1 MNRDELMEA
10 LDREIEQPGTNRTAN
25 DFEPLLQIAAALR
38 HLPTH
43 EFKQQLR
50 ADLVAHA
57 ESIHGPEWA
66 EIQAKSEPAAASP
79 ELMPSLEQRE
89 FSMLPADPRSF
100 LFSFLSHAAAVILIA
115 SGIWVGQ
122 QTIVKKQPLMSDL
135 TYVPLPAGDNA
146 PHGGGTGGDHSTVP
160 VSRGTPPKFSDQ
172 QVVPPMI
179 VARNPIAKLQVEPTL
194 QGPPQLKLPQSNQL
208 GDLMASNVTI
218 PSNGSGGDSGMGNRH
233 GTGIGTGDGPGFGSG
248 TNGGCC
254 DGVFAPGKGVSAPR
268 AIYEPDPE
276 YSEEARK
283 AKYQGTVVLTI
294 VVDRSGRP
302 RDVRIAR
309 SLGMGLDEKA
319 IEAVQKWNFTPG
331 VKDGVPVAVRVN
343 IEVNFRLY

>member
-1 MNRDELMEA
+1 MNRDEWAEA
-10 LDREIEQPGTNRTAN
+10 LDEEIEQIGTNHAASEL
-25 DFEPLLQIAAALR
+25 EPLLQIASELR

-50 ADLVAHA
+50 ADLTAHA
-57 ESIHGPEWA
+57 ESIDGQECADIPTE
-66 EIQAKSEPAAASP
+66 SEFVAASP
-79 ELMPSLEQRE
+79 ELMPSLQQRE

-100 LFSFLSHAAAVILIA
+100 VFSFLSHAAAVVLIA
-115 SGIWVGQ
+115 SAVWVGQ
-122 QTIVKKQPLMSDL
+122 QTIVKKQPLMSGL

-146 PHGGGTGGDHSTVP
+146 PHGGGSGGDHSTVP

-179 VARNPIAKLQVEPTL
+179 VARNQIAKLQVEPTL

-208 GDLMASNVTI
+208 GDLLASNVTI
-218 PSNGSGGDSGMGNRH
+218 PSNGTGGNSGMGSYH
-233 GTGIGTGDGPGFGSG
+233 GTGIGLGGGPGFGSG

-254 DGVFAPGKGVSAPR
+254 DGVFAPGKGVTAPR
-268 AIYEPDPE
+268 PIYEPDPE

-283 AKYQGTVVLTI
+283 AKYQGTVVLAI
-294 VVDRSGRP
+294 VVDRSGHP